1 MIYLATLLMLL
12 AVATFAYFVAP
23 AWDEMAGY
31 YVKDLTPKLEALD
44 VDQNRVLNLLRW
56 WGIGLVA
63 VLFFIGVVWGKY
75 FIAAGVVL
83 VVLTL
88 PRPILDQMIKNRR
101 IKLRDQLVAASI
113 SLANTTRA
121 GLTPAQGFSN
131 ICKDVP
137 APLGNEF
144 RRIVS
149 NYESGQPLKQAIR
162 EVKHRL
168 DLEAFN
174 IFSSA
179 VLIALEQGGNISKAL
194 DKISEGLAELQ
205 RLERK
210 IETASAGGRRL
221 AFVLALFPPGFL
233 LGFYVLDPESVGM
246 LFETLIGQI
255 ILVVIGFLVYFAVR
269 MCAKILDIEV

>member
-1 MIYLATLLMLL
+1 MIFLAVFLMLL
-12 AVATFAYFVAP
+12 TVASFAYFVVP
-23 AWDEMAGY
+23 AWDEVAGY
-31 YVKDLTPKLEALD
+31 YVKDLTPQLEALD
-44 VDQNRVLNLLRW
+44 VDEDHVTNLMRW
-56 WGIGLVA
+56 WGISLVA
-63 VLFFIGVVWGKY
+63 VLFFIGVIWGKY
-75 FIAAGVVL
+75 FIAIGIL
-83 VVLTL
+83 VIAFTL
-88 PRPILDQMIKNRR
+88 PRPILDQMIKSRR
-101 IKLRDQLVAASI
+101 IRLRDQLVSASI

-121 GLTPAQGFSN
+121 GLTPAQGFGN
-131 ICKDVP
+131 ICNDVP
-137 APLGNEF
+137 DPLGNEF

-162 EVKHRL
+162 EVKQRL

-174 IFSSA
+174 IFASA
-179 VLIALEQGGNISKAL
+179 VLIAIEQGGNISRAL

-233 LGFYVLDPESVGM
+233 LGFYVLDPVSVGM
-246 LFETLIGQI
+246 LFETLIGQL
-255 ILVVIGFLVYFAVR
+255 ILVVIGFLVYIAVK

>member
-1 MIYLATLLMLL
+1 MLL
-12 AVATFAYFVAP
+12 AVASLGYFVAP

-44 VDQNRVLNLLRW
+44 VDENRVLNLLRW

-63 VLFFIGVVWGKY
+63 ALFFIGVVWGKY
-75 FIAAGVVL
+75 FIAVGVVL
-83 VVLTL
+83 IILTL
-88 PRPILDQMIKNRR
+88 PRPILDQMIKSRR
-101 IKLRDQLVAASI
+101 IRLRDQLVAASI

-131 ICKDVP
+131 ICNDVP

-162 EVKHRL
+162 EVKQRL

-174 IFSSA
+174 IFASA
-179 VLIALEQGGNISKAL
+179 VLIALEQGGNISQAL

-233 LGFYVLDPESVGM
+233 VGFYLLDPESVGM
-246 LFETLIGQI
+246 LFDTLIGQI
-255 ILVVIGFLVYFAVR
+255 ILVVIGFLVYFAIRV
-269 MCAKILDIEV
+269 CAKILDIEV